1 MWNHL
6 PHAAPVGT
14 IVLRFTV
21 PHRCT
26 APLAVDFEG
35 QDFGCFE
42 PCRTFVKVLR
52 VWFSCSGFEPSV
64 VLITWYSSVIRGKAG
79 LCVPCSCP
87 TSWLRCWSGS
97 NMVAPL
103 LTMCFLVAYAFMTI
117 SCFTLTWLRSPAW
130 RPAGI
135 HRIVES
141 FRLSTVSESVGRLL
155 GLLPCHVVC
164 GISVLG
170 LVMCLVAT
178 VILMMV
184 SLLMC
189 LLLLYA

>member
-1 MWNHL
+1 M
-6 PHAAPVGT
+6 
-14 IVLRFTV
+14 
-21 PHRCT
+21 
-26 APLAVDFEG
+26 
-35 QDFGCFE
+35 
-42 PCRTFVKVLR
+42 R

-103 LTMCFLVAYAFMTI
+103 PILVAYAFMNI

-130 RPAGI
+130 RPTGI
-135 HRIVES
+135 HRIVKGS
-141 FRLSTVSESVGRLL
+141 RLSTFPESVGRLL
-155 GLLPCHVVC
+155 GLLPCHVVR
-164 GISVLG
+164 GVSVLG

-184 SLLMC
+184 LLLMC
-189 LLLLYA
+189 LLLLYAWDVPEGLAKPDATYKEVTATRLRQAPLAQGPCHGSRSTRNDPSDSRRPS